1 LGYNSLPASPTFSS
15 KKNKMINVVACD
27 SAGALDGSLY
37 QADLHDAVVE
47 AAEEEEGGHQES
59 SDVHHVQAT
68 LLSHVVQG
76 AHSDANANAKNDQS
90 KDKEDDRPGPG
101 KLRSHTGHFSAVR
114 TPGKGIVEGV
124 EEEGVMAMRASDP
137 AHPRHL
143 RDRNRCGR

>member
-1 LGYNSLPASPTFSS
+1 
-15 KKNKMINVVACD
+15 MIVNVVACD

-47 AAEEEEGGHQES
+47 APEEKERCHQES
-59 SDVHHVQAT
+59 SDVDDVQPT
-68 LLSHVVQG
+68 LIRHVVQG

-114 TPGKGIVEGV
+114 APGKGIV
-124 EEEGVMAMRASDP
+124 
-137 AHPRHL
+137 
-143 RDRNRCGR
+143 